1 MSDTNIIQQI
11 NSGGDGQISAAVYSI
26 IGHREYQQ
34 DFAGLLVEQNQALA
48 VVCDGMGGL
57 NGGERASRDAV
68 AGLLSDYRKNPPKE
82 RLAEFLCAEAARMDE
97 IVYGLR
103 DKKGAPLKAGSTVVS
118 VIVQDGMLYWMS
130 VGDSRIYVLRGDSM
144 VPVTRDHN
152 YRRELE
158 EALARGDISKEQFE
172 KESHTRRAE
181 ALTNYLGMGG
191 LRRIEWNAQPFCLED
206 GDEILLCSDGLYKS
220 LDEHQIK
227 AMLLDNRVSVRV
239 AARRLVRMAL
249 DQAVKSQDNTT
260 VILLAYHKAQAE
272 EEEYDTLL

>member
-1 MSDTNIIQQI
+1 MSDTNIIQQM
-11 NSGGDGQISAAVYSI
+11 NSGGDGPVSAAVYSI

-34 DFAGLLVEQNQALA
+34 DFAGLLVEPDQALA

-57 NGGERASRDAV
+57 NGGERASREAV
-68 AGLLSDYRKNPPKE
+68 AGLLADYRKNPPTE
-82 RLAEFLCAEAARMDE
+82 RFSKFLCAEAAKMDE
-97 IVYGLR
+97 VVYGLR
-103 DKKGAPLKAGSTVVS
+103 DETGAPLKAGSTVVS
-118 VIVQDGMLYWMS
+118 VIVRDGMLYWMS

-158 EALARGDISKEQFE
+158 EVLARGDISREQFE

-191 LRRIEWNAQPFCLED
+191 LRRIEWNAQPFALED

-220 LDEHQIK
+220 LDVHQIK
-227 AMLLDNRVSVRV
+227 AMLIDNRVSVRV
-239 AARRLVRMAL
+239 AAKRLVRMAL

-260 VILLAYHKAQAE
+260 VILIAYHKTQAE
-272 EEEYDTLL
+272 EDGHGTLL